1 MVALLYIIALLVFCS
16 KLGSQQTQMI
26 MSSDWEHLTQA
37 NSLWYL
43 PNVKLYFKIIASH
56 GNVKGLSLG
65 WPKSSSDEFN
75 SFLNMSMLTHNE
87 GPHEALI
94 NCVACRPRIGP
105 YPWSMYYNS
114 LCPHFDVFL
123 VATDLFLLMVHKFNR
138 FPTILISF
146 LKLIMTGNILKP
158 SCGYIFKK

>member
-1 MVALLYIIALLVFCS
+1 MY
-16 KLGSQQTQMI
+16 
-26 MSSDWEHLTQA
+26 
-37 NSLWYL
+37 Y
-43 PNVKLYFKIIASH
+43 KIIASH

-75 SFLNMSMLTHNE
+75 SSLNMSMLTHNK

-94 NCVACRPRIGP
+94 NCVDHELALIRDQCTTTLSVHI
-105 YPWSMYYNS
+105 
-114 LCPHFDVFL
+114 LVFL

-146 LKLIMTGNILKP
+146 LKLIMTGNILEP
-158 SCGYIFKK
+158 SSGYLGNNESKTQYFSQLLT

>member
-1 MVALLYIIALLVFCS
+1 MTERIWH
-16 KLGSQQTQMI
+16 KQ
-26 MSSDWEHLTQA
+26 
-37 NSLWYL
+37 NSLWSL
-43 PNVKLYFKIIASH
+43 PNVKMYYKIIASH

-75 SFLNMSMLTHNE
+75 SSLNMSMLTHNK
-87 GPHEALI
+87 GPHQALI
-94 NCVACRPRIGP
+94 NCVVCRPRIGP
-105 YPWSMYYNS
+105 YPWSMCYNS

-146 LKLIMTGNILKP
+146 LKLIMMGNILEP
-158 SCGYIFKK
+158 SCGYLRNNESKTQYFSQLLTWLERHSMISRSY